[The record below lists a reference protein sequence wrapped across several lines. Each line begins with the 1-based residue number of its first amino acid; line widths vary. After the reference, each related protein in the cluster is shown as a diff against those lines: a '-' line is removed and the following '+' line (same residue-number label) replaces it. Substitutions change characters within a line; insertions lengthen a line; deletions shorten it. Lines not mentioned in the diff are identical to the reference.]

1 MAQMLSTILY
11 LSVASFCGQIFIMIE
26 SDFTSKKGN

>member
-11 LSVASFCGQIFIMIE
+11 LSVASFCGQILIMIE
-26 SDFTSKKGN
+26 RSLKLEIGI